1 MDKKLEQVLHK
12 VELLCEQNP
21 EFALELK
28 EKLGIVLE
36 QPSEPHGAPLKDSFA
51 SAMRLQHKRCRD
63 KARGFY
69 EDILDVQLY
78 QDLINAYSYMLWYKS
93 IFEIGQYFVHVN
105 YQVENMLNYYL
116 DHSDFYKK
124 VADAPFQYKYRLEIN
139 PTYVVPID
147 VSAKAFDVN
156 NDNKPI
162 EPSKL
167 SMWVKL
173 LYWAIDTNKKELL
186 EKKKTYFN
194 AIISVRNE
202 TNHANYASEKKSLSY
217 WQNQDSLQFGYI
229 EDLIKKIRDSII
241 SLEKK

>member
-1 MDKKLEQVLHK
+1 MDEKLEQVLHK

-21 EFALELK
+21 EFASALK
-28 EKLGIVLE
+28 EKLNVTPSKLE
-36 QPSEPHGAPLKDSFA
+36 PQETPSKDSFA

-63 KARGFY
+63 KARDFY

-78 QDLINAYSYMLWYKS
+78 QDLINAYANMLWYKS

-116 DHSDFYKK
+116 DHSNFHKK
-124 VADAPFQYKYRLEIN
+124 VANAPLLYKHKLEIY
-139 PTYVVPID
+139 PTYIVSID
-147 VSAKAFDVN
+147 VYSKAFDVI

-162 EPSKL
+162 ESSKL

-173 LYWAIDTNKKELL
+173 LYWAIDTNRKELL

-202 TNHANYASEKKSLSY
+202 TNHANYASEKKSLIY
-217 WQNQDSLQFGYI
+217 WQKQDSLQFGYV

-241 SLEKK
+241 SLEQK